1 MKLLKKIKVLRI
13 IARLNVGGPAI
24 HSILLTS
31 ALNNSKFVTLLV
43 CGCLSSGEGDMSYY
57 AQEKGVSFQLISRLK
72 RELSLIDDFFAF
84 KQIYSL
90 IVKEKPD
97 IIHTH
102 TAKAGS
108 LGRSAAIFYNF
119 IPGHKKVSIVHTF
132 HGHVLSGYFGWAK
145 TKFFILVEKI
155 LANFTHQIITV
166 SESVKGD
173 LVRLGIAPK
182 NKIRIIPLGFE
193 LDKFLGLPVRP
204 KKDKFNVGIIGR
216 LVAIK
221 NHRLFLDAASKVSY
235 SSMNLDI
242 YFKIIGDGEDRQDL
256 EDYAK
261 KLGVEKIEFLGWR
274 KDLPGLYSDLDLVVL
289 TSLNEG
295 TPVSLIE
302 AMASARAVIST
313 DVGGV
318 RDLMGDEVKLDKV
331 KNNKFRIFQRGILIN
346 SGDSDTLASA
356 VTFILTEEEL
366 RYTMGIS
373 GRVYVQKI
381 FSKER
386 LVKEIE
392 VLYENLVLK

>member
-1 MKLLKKIKVLRI
+1 MKLLRKIKILRI

-31 ALNNSKFVTLLV
+31 ALNNPKFETLLV
-43 CGCLSSGEGDMSYY
+43 CGYLSSGEGDMSYY
-57 AQEKGVSFQLISRLK
+57 AQEKGVSFQLIPRLK
-72 RELSLIDDFFAF
+72 RELSLIDDFLAF

-97 IIHTH
+97 IVHTH

-108 LGRSAAIFYNF
+108 LGRLAAIFYNF

-145 TKFFILVEKI
+145 TKFFILVEKF
-155 LANFTHQIITV
+155 LARFTHQIITV

-182 NKIRIIPLGFE
+182 NKIRVIPLGFE
-193 LDKFLGLPVRP
+193 LDKFLGLPGRTN
-204 KKDKFNVGIIGR
+204 KDKFNVGIIGR

-235 SSMNLDI
+235 SSLNSDI
-242 YFKIIGDGEDRQDL
+242 SFKVIGDGEDRQDL
-256 EDYAK
+256 ENYAK
-261 KLGVEKIEFLGWR
+261 KLGVKEIEFLGWR
-274 KDLPGLYSDLDLVVL
+274 KNLPGLYSELDLVVL

-302 AMASARAVIST
+302 AMASAKAVIST

-318 RDLMGDEVKLDKV
+318 RDLMGDEVKLGKV
-331 KNNKFRIFQRGILIN
+331 KNNEFRVFQRGILIN
-346 SGDSDTLASA
+346 SGDSDALASA
-356 VTFILTEEEL
+356 ITFILTEEEL
-366 RYTMGIS
+366 RHAMGIS
-373 GRVYVQKI
+373 GRVYVQKN

-386 LVKEIE
+386 LVKDIE
-392 VLYENLVLK
+392 DLYENLVLK